1 MTHKKQKT
9 FSVTS
14 FDFKN
19 FSSYVQKQFDVMLH
33 SYQAFIRVY
42 LNDIMIF
49 FRIFEK
55 HCEHLSQI
63 FELFK
68 QKKIM
73 LAFKKNF
80 IDFSS
85 ITLLNQ
91 KINSLKMLIIDDKI
105 KVILFLSFS
114 LILKKLDYFLD

>member
-80 IDFSS
+80 INFSS

-91 KINSLKMLIIDDKI
+91 KFNSLKM
-105 KVILFLSFS
+105 
-114 LILKKLDYFLD
+114 